1 MQRLVNEKDH
11 VVEDMLEGYV
21 QAKSYIEYGGSEKR
35 VVKYTDIPQ
44 GKVGLVSGGGSG
56 HEPAFLGYIGKNML
70 VFSSPTANAFLDAFR
85 EANHENGVAC
95 LFGNYAGDN
104 MNVKM
109 AKAMAED
116 EGIQVRYVTANDDIS
131 SSPKETKEKR
141 HGIALSIC
149 GKSQVRPLH
158 RGLILMRYA
167 VLQRKR
173 SSIHAV
179 SVSAL
184 PHVRYQMSATRILRF
199 RRVPMNLASVI
210 MENPVW
216 ISVLWPVQRK

>member
-70 VFSSPTANAFLDAFR
+70 DAVAIGEVFSSPTANAFLDAFR

-116 EGIQVRYVTANDDIS
+116 EGIQVRYVTANGYILIT
-131 SSPKETKEKR
+131 EGNKR
-141 HGIALSIC
+141 KAAWNCRRCLYVENRRC
-149 GKSQVRPLH
+149 GRCT
-158 RGLILMRYA
+158 GG
-167 VLQRKR
+167 
-173 SSIHAV
+173 
-179 SVSAL
+179 
-184 PHVRYQMSATRILRF
+184 
-199 RRVPMNLASVI
+199 
-210 MENPVW
+210 
-216 ISVLWPVQRK
+216 

>member
-70 VFSSPTANAFLDAFR
+70 DAVAIGEVFSSPTANAFLDAFR

-116 EGIQVRYVTANDDIS
+116 EGIQVRY
-131 SSPKETKEKR
+131 
-141 HGIALSIC
+141 
-149 GKSQVRPLH
+149 
-158 RGLILMRYA
+158 
-167 VLQRKR
+167 
-173 SSIHAV
+173 
-179 SVSAL
+179 
-184 PHVRYQMSATRILRF
+184 QMSATRILRF

>member
-70 VFSSPTANAFLDAFR
+70 DAVAIGEVFSSPTANAFLDAFR

-141 HGIALSIC
+141 HGIAGGVYMWKIAGAAAAQGLS
-149 GKSQVRPLH
+149 
-158 RGLILMRYA
+158 LIH
-167 VLQRKR
+167 
-173 SSIHAV
+173 I
-179 SVSAL
+179 
-184 PHVRYQMSATRILRF
+184 
-199 RRVPMNLASVI
+199 
-210 MENPVW
+210 
-216 ISVLWPVQRK
+216 